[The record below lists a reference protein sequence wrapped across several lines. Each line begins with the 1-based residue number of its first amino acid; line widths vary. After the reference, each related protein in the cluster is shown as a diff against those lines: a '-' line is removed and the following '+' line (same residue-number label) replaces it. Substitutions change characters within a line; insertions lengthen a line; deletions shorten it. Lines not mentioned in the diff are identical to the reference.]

1 MKMKWLFLVLSMIMF
16 CGIVYSENESVSIP
30 INQAKVIQ
38 TAIDKGAEQVIKVGE
53 NHGKVQKILKD
64 VNGENVVIAEFD
76 FGNTYVCENINRID
90 TLIAQFKDPVWI
102 QKQIDNLEAQK
113 TKLTEMKNVLE
124 GK

>member
-124 GK
+124 GE

>member
-1 MKMKWLFLVLSMIMF
+1 MKQLFLVLSMIML

-30 INQAKVIQ
+30 INQANVIQ
-38 TAIDKGAEQVIKVGE
+38 AAIDKGAEQVIKVGE

-64 VNGENVVIAEFD
+64 VNGENVVIAEFE

-124 GK
+124 GE

>member
-1 MKMKWLFLVLSMIMF
+1 MKWLFLVLSMIMF

-124 GK
+124 GE